1 MEGKSRRKGLLTTVI
16 VALCIA
22 AVIIMNRTFG
32 NRRYYITSIVIMVLS
47 IIPFLFSFERR
58 KPKPMEFV
66 VLFVLCGIG
75 ILSRVIFTAF
85 PAFKPMTAVIIITG
99 MAFGPQ
105 SGFLTGVMTLFL
117 SNYFFGQGPWTPW
130 QMVAF
135 GFAGFISGLLAEK
148 GVLPKNNKNIIAIYG
163 YALVQLVIGPFL
175 DLCSFLTSF
184 GMAPTT
190 TMWDLLKSGFSY
202 NMVHAV
208 AVALFL
214 LLLYNPIMDKL
225 ERIKIKYG
233 MMEDEAQSFEDIF
246 GEEKKEE
253 AEDK

>member
-1 MEGKSRRKGLLTTVI
+1 MEGKSRKKGLLTTLIVI
-16 VALCIA
+16 LCIA
-22 AVIIMNRTFG
+22 LVIVLNRVFG
-32 NRRYYITSIVIMVLS
+32 NRNYYIASAAVMVLS
-47 IIPFLFSFERR
+47 IVPFFFSFERR
-58 KPKPMEFV
+58 KPKAMEFI
-66 VLFVLCGIG
+66 VLAVMCAIG
-75 ILSRVIFTAF
+75 VLSRVIFTAV

-105 SGFLTGVMTLFL
+105 SGFLTGVLTLFL

-148 GVLPKNNKNIIAIYG
+148 GILTKKNRNIIAIYG

-175 DLCSFLTSF
+175 DLCSFMTSV
-184 GMAPTT
+184 GMAPAT

-214 LLLYNPIMDKL
+214 LLLYDPIMDKL

-233 MMEDEAQSFEDIF
+233 MMEDEAPSFEDVF
-246 GEEKKEE
+246 GEEGEE
-253 AEDK
+253 K